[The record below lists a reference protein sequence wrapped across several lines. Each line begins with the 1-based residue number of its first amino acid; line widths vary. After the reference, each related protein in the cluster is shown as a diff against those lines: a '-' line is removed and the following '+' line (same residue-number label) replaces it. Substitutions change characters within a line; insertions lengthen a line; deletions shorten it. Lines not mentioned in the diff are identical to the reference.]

1 MLQIPTTCPICDS
14 VLERVNDQLFCRNDN
29 CDAKSSKRL
38 QHFVK
43 VMKIKGLGEKTLE
56 KLELE
61 DITDLYELTLEQL
74 TSILGEKIGTK
85 IFNEITQSKI
95 IALSTFIQSFGI
107 PLIGNS
113 AATKLA
119 KHADSLWNINE
130 EVCET
135 AGLGEKAISNLIQ
148 WIDINE
154 MRYSDLPVIT
164 TTTTSTTTEV
174 EELYKVC
181 ITGKLKDHSSRSK
194 AKEFLET
201 KGITVLSSLSSK
213 TNYLVC
219 DQESSTS
226 SSFTKAKNLNIPIIT
241 MNDLLTIIEGDI
253 NV

>member
-1 MLQIPTTCPICDS
+1 MSD
-14 VLERVNDQLFCRNDN
+14 
-29 CDAKSSKRL
+29 
-38 QHFVK
+38 K
-43 VMKIKGLGEKTLE
+43 VMEK
-56 KLELE
+56 
-61 DITDLYELTLEQL
+61 LTLEQL
-74 TSILGEKIGTK
+74 TSTLGEKIGTK

-95 IALSTFIQSFGI
+95 IALSIFIQSFGI
-107 PLIGNS
+107 ALIGNS

-130 EVCET
+130 LVCSK
-135 AGLGEKAISNLIQ
+135 AGLGEKATSNLLK
-148 WIDINE
+148 WININRI
-154 MRYSDLPVIT
+154 RYSDLPI
-164 TTTTSTTTEV
+164 TTTSTQSTTEV

-213 TNYLVC
+213 ANYLVC

-226 SSFTKAKNLNIPIIT
+226 SSFTKAKNLNIPVIT